1 MNTPKVTRTGK
12 PLAAGTSEEE
22 PGVKTERARE
32 RTREDDDFIPVI
44 VKRND
49 EVVRH
54 PDDTIEYAIEEGLE
68 QINRPFVSLALSSV
82 AAGLILSFT
91 AMAVAVMAT
100 LVSGYD
106 NPLVFRL
113 ATALVYPLGFIICIM
128 SGTQLFTEHTAVAVY
143 PVLDRRAGHGQL
155 LRLWSVVIAGN
166 LAGAV
171 ASAWLLRAAEPVIGA
186 EKGYLIIAEHL
197 LSFDTLP
204 LLFSA
209 LLAGWLMALGSWLSL
224 TTPPN
229 ISQMA
234 CIYIVTFLI
243 GFGGLHHSIA
253 GAVEVFTAF
262 LFSDHISLSQTGGFL
277 GIAICGNTIGGSIFV
292 ALLNYGHIR
301 KTQEIDQDPES

>member
-1 MNTPKVTRTGK
+1 MNKEQFCSNEKIAPHSLNDER
-12 PLAAGTSEEE
+12 
-22 PGVKTERARE
+22 GVQTERAVE
-32 RTREDDDFIPVI
+32 RNREDSDFLPVI

-54 PDDTIEYAIEEGLE
+54 PDDTIEYAIREGLE
-68 QINRPFVSLALSSV
+68 QINRPFISLALSSV

-91 AMAVAVMAT
+91 AMAVAVMAVV
-100 LVSGYD
+100 VSGQG
-106 NPLVFRL
+106 NPMILRL
-113 ATALVYPLGFIICIM
+113 AMAIVYPLGFIICIM

-143 PVLDRRAGHGQL
+143 PVLDRRAGIVQL
-155 LRLWSVVIAGN
+155 LRIWAVVISGN

-171 ASAWLLRAAEPVIGA
+171 VSAWLLRAAESVIGA

-197 LSFDTLP
+197 LGYETMP
-204 LLFSA
+204 LLFSS
-209 LLAGWLMALGSWLSL
+209 LMAGWLMALGSWLSL
-224 TTPPN
+224 ATPAN

-253 GAVEVFTAF
+253 GAVEAFTAF
-262 LFSDHISLSQTGGFL
+262 LIGGHIRFGQVARFL
-277 GIAICGNTIGGSIFV
+277 VTAVCGNIIGGSIFV

-301 KTQEIDQDPES
+301 KTQQIEDNPDP